1 MHLASVPVGPPGHG
15 NHRWGA
21 SDMDITD
28 RRLGHLPVAATVREQ
43 GHSYLAGIGLSAC
56 FYFLLELVS
65 PSQRLAT
72 DTTASHV
79 QHGLQRQHVPDHTL
93 PVAAETPQIQL
104 LPTHP
109 LQKGA
114 PTVLLGFL
122 PHLLCWSSEGHICY
136 GTADGRS
143 PGPGMWQRHELRD
156 RQPRLFSL
164 GPACSILH
172 IQLYTVLCCGSFQ
185 VSGAEACLPHIPAWP
200 GLLLC
205 HLSDTLASVTHGS
218 KKSVS
223 LPLGTQC
230 RPRAQK

>member
-93 PVAAETPQIQL
+93 PVAAETPQMPTSPHPPSPEGCAHSPPG
-104 LPTHP
+104 LPPTSP
-109 LQKGA
+109 VLEQRGA
-114 PTVLLGFL
+114 
-122 PHLLCWSSEGHICY
+122 HLLWDC
-136 GTADGRS
+136 
-143 PGPGMWQRHELRD
+143 
-156 RQPRLFSL
+156 
-164 GPACSILH
+164 
-172 IQLYTVLCCGSFQ
+172 
-185 VSGAEACLPHIPAWP
+185 
-200 GLLLC
+200 
-205 HLSDTLASVTHGS
+205 
-218 KKSVS
+218 
-223 LPLGTQC
+223 
-230 RPRAQK
+230 